1 MEQKRNALAIIEGII
16 GNKATAEKVLAA
28 LQDQGL
34 IAFQYGN
41 QDVNLIIQTFAQLFG
56 STKTT
61 KYDRFAASRMA
72 KSPHYGGA
80 AGVVGMLKLYHSL
93 SGDKYAPSVSSVAQL
108 EEKLPAIV
116 AFLRKKNQESQVIG
130 L

>member
-1 MEQKRNALAIIEGII
+1 MEQKRNILAIIEGIV
-16 GNKATAEKVLAA
+16 GDRDTAEQVLAA

-34 IAFQYGN
+34 ITFSYGN
-41 QDVNLIIQTFAQLFG
+41 QDVNAIIKTFAELFG

-72 KSPHYGGA
+72 KSPHYGGS
-80 AGVVGMLKLYHSL
+80 AGVVGMLRLYHSL

-116 AFLRKKNQESQVIG
+116 AFLRKKNQASGSIE